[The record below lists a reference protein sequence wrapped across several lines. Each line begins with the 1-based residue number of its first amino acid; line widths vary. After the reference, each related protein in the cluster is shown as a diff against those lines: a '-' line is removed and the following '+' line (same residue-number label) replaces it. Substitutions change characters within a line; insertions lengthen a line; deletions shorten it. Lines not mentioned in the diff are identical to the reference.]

1 MAALWVP
8 KGAGGR
14 LLARAL
20 LLLCLG
26 GPFLPVTGATG
37 QAEGGA
43 EPPAAP
49 HRRFEYKYS
58 FKGPHL
64 VLGDGLVPFWLHT
77 GNAIPSADQIRITPS
92 LKSQRGSVWTKSKS
106 IFEYWEIEVTF
117 RVTGRGRVGA
127 DGLAIWFTEGQ
138 GLDGP
143 VFGAADNW
151 NGVGIFFD
159 SFDNDAKKN
168 NPAVIIVGNN
178 GKLHYDHQ
186 NDGSTQ
192 ALASCQRDFRNKPY
206 PVRAKITYYQKILT
220 VFINNGFTPD
230 KEDYEYCA
238 KVENMV
244 LPSQGYF
251 GISAATGGLADDH
264 DVLSF
269 LTFQLT
275 EPGKE
280 VPPADTEI
288 PEKDKEKYQ
297 EQFEHFQQELDK
309 KKEEFQKE
317 HPDVQ
322 GQPTEDL
329 FETVSDRELRQI
341 FEGQNRIHL
350 EIKQLNRQLDMILD
364 EQRRYVSS
372 LTDEISKR
380 APGVPGQVSQQGLE
394 TFAKTQEEVLRQ
406 VGEMKNSVGEALRLV
421 SGIQHAGS
429 AGGVY
434 ETTQH
439 FNDIKEHLHVVKRDI
454 EHLVQR
460 NLPSNE
466 KPKCPELP
474 QFPSCLSTT
483 HFFIFVTVQTLLF
496 IGYIMYRS
504 QQEAAAKKFF

>member
-1 MAALWVP
+1 MAARARRVVALSALVAAVLL
-8 KGAGGR
+8 GLGR
-14 LLARAL
+14 AA
-20 LLLCLG
+20 
-26 GPFLPVTGATG
+26 A
-37 QAEGGA
+37 AEGSAG
-43 EPPAAP
+43 P

-64 VLGDGLVPFWLHT
+64 VQADGTVPFWAHT
-77 GNAIPSADQIRITPS
+77 GNAIPSADQIRITTS
-92 LKSQRGSVWTKSKS
+92 LKSQKGSVWTKNKS
-106 IFEYWEIEVTF
+106 IFEYWEVEVTF
-117 RVTGRGRVGA
+117 RVTGRGRIGA
-127 DGLAIWFTEGQ
+127 DGL
-138 GLDGP
+138 
-143 VFGAADNW
+143 
-151 NGVGIFFD
+151 
-159 SFDNDAKKN
+159 KN
-168 NPAVIIVGNN
+168 NPGVLVVGNN
-178 GKLHYDHQ
+178 GKLLYDHQ

-206 PVRAKITYYQKILT
+206 PVRAKITYYQKTLT
-220 VFINNGFTPD
+220 VLINNGFTPD
-230 KEDYEYCA
+230 KEDYEFCA
-238 KVENMV
+238 KVEDMV

-280 VPPADTEI
+280 VPTPDAEI

-297 EQFEHFQQELDK
+297 EEFEHFQQELDK

-322 GQPTEDL
+322 GQPGKLFEQFFSCQGKSDDP

-364 EQRRYVSS
+364 EQRRYVSAV
-372 LTDEISKR
+372 TEEIAKR
-380 APGVPGQVSQQGLE
+380 GAAVSGQQGQVSQQE
-394 TFAKTQEEVLRQ
+394 IDTVVKTQEEVIKQ
-406 VGEMKNSVGEALRLV
+406 VNEMKNAMTDTLRLI
-421 SGIQHAGS
+421 SGAQHPGS
-429 AGGVY
+429 AAGVY

-460 NLPSNE
+460 NMPPGE
-466 KPKCPELP
+466 KPKCPDLP
-474 QFPSCLSTT
+474 PFPSCLSTM
-483 HFFIFVTVQTLLF
+483 HFFIFVAVQTVLF
-496 IGYIMYRS
+496 IAYIMYRS

>member
-1 MAALWVP
+1 MAARGVERQR
-8 KGAGGR
+8 GAGEWV
-14 LLARAL
+14 LWAAVLSL
-20 LLLCLG
+20 
-26 GPFLPVTGATG
+26 PFAEATG
-37 QAEGGA
+37 QAEGGGGGGT
-43 EPPAAP
+43 PLAP

-64 VLGDGLVPFWLHT
+64 AQGDGAVPFWVHT

-127 DGLAIWFTEGQ
+127 DGLAVWFTEEQ
-138 GLDGP
+138 GLEGP

-168 NPAVIIVGNN
+168 NPAVIVVGNN

-206 PVRAKITYYQKILT
+206 PVRAKITYYQKTLT
-220 VFINNGFTPD
+220 VLINNGFTPD
-230 KEDYEYCA
+230 KEDYEFCA
-238 KVENMV
+238 KVESMV
-244 LPSQGYF
+244 LPPQGYF

-280 VPPADTEI
+280 APPPDAEI
-288 PEKDKEKYQ
+288 PDKDKEKYQ
-297 EQFEHFQQELDK
+297 EEFEHFQQELDK

-317 HPDVQ
+317 HPDME
-322 GQPTEDL
+322 GHPAEDL

-350 EIKQLNRQLDMILD
+350 EIKQLNRQLNMILD

-380 APGVPGQVSQQGLE
+380 ATGVPGQVSQQGIDI
-394 TFAKTQEEVLRQ
+394 FVKTQEEVLKQ
-406 VGEMKNSVGEALRLV
+406 VGEMKNSIGEALKQV
-421 SGIQHAGS
+421 NGIQHAGS
-429 AGGVY
+429 VGGIY

-439 FNDIKEHLHVVKRDI
+439 FNDIKDHLHVVKRDI

-460 NLPSNE
+460 NVPSNE

-483 HFFIFVTVQTLLF
+483 HFFVFVAVQTLLF

>member
-1 MAALWVP
+1 MAAVWVP
-8 KGAGGR
+8 KGSLLVLFCLGSR
-14 LLARAL
+14 LLHA
-20 LLLCLG
+20 
-26 GPFLPVTGATG
+26 TDATG
-37 QAEGGA
+37 QAEKG
-43 EPPAAP
+43 PPLP

-64 VLGDGLVPFWLHT
+64 VQADGSVPFWVHS

-92 LKSQRGSVWTKSKS
+92 LKSQRGSVWTKNKS
-106 IFEYWEIEVTF
+106 LFEHWEIEVTF
-117 RVTGRGRVGA
+117 RVTGRGRIGA
-127 DGLAIWFTEGQ
+127 DGLAVWFTEGQ
-138 GLDGP
+138 GLDGQ

-168 NPAVIIVGNN
+168 NPAIVIVGNN

-206 PVRAKITYYQKILT
+206 PVRAKIIYYQKTLH
-220 VFINNGFTPD
+220 VLINNGFTPD
-230 KEDYEYCA
+230 KEDYEFCA
-238 KVENMV
+238 KVEDMV

-280 VPPADTEI
+280 APTPDTEI

-297 EQFEHFQQELDK
+297 EEFEHFQQELDK

-317 HPDVQ
+317 HPDVE
-322 GQPTEDL
+322 GQIADDF
-329 FETVSDRELRQI
+329 FESVSDRELRQI

-364 EQRRYVSS
+364 EQRRYVSTLS
-372 LTDEISKR
+372 DEISKR
-380 APGVPGQVSQQGLE
+380 GAGVPGQQGQVPLQGLD
-394 TFAKTQEEVLRQ
+394 TAVKTQEEVLRQ
-406 VGEMKNSVGEALRLV
+406 VGEIRNSVGETLRLV
-421 SGIQHAGS
+421 SGAQHPGS
-429 AGGVY
+429 AGAIY

-460 NLPSNE
+460 NMPSNE

-474 QFPSCLSTT
+474 PFPSCLSTT
-483 HFFIFVTVQTLLF
+483 HFFIFVAIQTVLF
-496 IGYIMYRS
+496 VGYIMYKS